1 MPGHDPRRGL
11 DPVRVAEV
19 MVRPVAGRGPGR
31 RGSGY
36 RVGLRWVLT
45 AAHVVRGAEG
55 GTAGVRF
62 EADRAAEWTAPARV
76 VLASGKADVALLEI
90 TGSVPPDGPAAGPEP
105 PAYGAVPD
113 ADVVLPC
120 SAMGFPRF
128 KLREDRMRLLDDG
141 SASQYRDSCH
151 ATGITSVL
159 SNRREGTLELAVTPP
174 ESDPEP
180 DRSPWEGMSGAA
192 VWHDG
197 TLVGL
202 VSAHHR
208 TDGLGRLAAV
218 RVERWY
224 GLLTGTELAVLQEC
238 AGLPASASGLVRLPC
253 AGTAAPGPVA
263 LTHLPDRLPLRE
275 LIGLV
280 GALTDLPAVRDPT
293 SLALLLDSVDPVVSA
308 MSPRSPALRPDLFGI
323 LGTCLRYPGTLDQL
337 LEAIRLLEGDSAGVA
352 RMDQEAVELSR
363 RHRRAD
369 GNR

>member
-1 MPGHDPRRGL
+1 MPGQEPRRGL

-19 MVRPVAGRGPGR
+19 MVRPAAGRGPGR

-45 AAHVVRGAEG
+45 AAHVVRDAEG

-76 VLASGKADVALLEI
+76 LLASDKADVALLEI
-90 TGSVPPDGPAAGPEP
+90 TGSVPQGVHAAATGSPSYGTLPDT
-105 PAYGAVPD
+105 
-113 ADVVLPC
+113 DVVLPC
-120 SAMGFPRF
+120 GAMGFPRF

-151 ATGITSVL
+151 ATGMTSVL

-174 ESDPEP
+174 ESDSEP

-208 TDGLGRLAAV
+208 ADGLGRLAAV
-218 RVERWY
+218 RVDRWY
-224 GLLTGTELAVLQEC
+224 ELLTGAELALLHEN
-238 AGLPASASGLVRLPC
+238 AGLPASAGGLVRFPPADTTVAVPVTLAGLHDDLPLGEL
-253 AGTAAPGPVA
+253 AGLVTA
-263 LTHLPDRLPLRE
+263 LTTLP
-275 LIGLV
+275 
-280 GALTDLPAVRDPT
+280 TVRDRT
-293 SLALLLDSVDPVVSA
+293 TLALVLSSIDPVVAA
-308 MSPRSPALRPDLFGI
+308 MSPRMPALRPDLFGI
-323 LGTCLRYPGTLDQL
+323 LRTCLSYPGTLDQL

-369 GNR
+369 GRR

>member
-19 MVRPVAGRGPGR
+19 MVRPVAGRGRGR

-55 GTAGVRF
+55 RTAGVRF
-62 EADRAAEWTAPARV
+62 EADRAAEWTATARV
-76 VLASGKADVALLEI
+76 VLASDKADVALLEI
-90 TGSVPPDGPAAGPEP
+90 AGSVPLDGPAAGPEP

-174 ESDPEP
+174 ESDTEP

-224 GLLTGTELAVLQEC
+224 GLLTGTELAVLREC

-253 AGTAAPGPVA
+253 PGTATPGPVA

-275 LIGLV
+275 LNGLV
-280 GALTDLPAVRDPT
+280 GALTDLPAVRNPA

>member
-1 MPGHDPRRGL
+1 MPGPEPRRGL

-19 MVRPVAGRGPGR
+19 MVRPAAGRGPGR

-36 RVGLRWVLT
+36 RVGLRCVLT
-45 AAHVVRGAEG
+45 AAHVVRDAEG
-55 GTAGVRF
+55 ATAGVRF

-76 VLASGKADVALLEI
+76 VLASDKADVALLEI
-90 TGSVPPDGPAAGPEP
+90 TGSVPRGVHAAVTEP
-105 PAYGAVPD
+105 PVYGAVPD

-151 ATGITSVL
+151 ATGMTSVL

-174 ESDPEP
+174 ESDTEP

-218 RVERWY
+218 RVDRWY
-224 GLLTGTELAVLQEC
+224 ELLTGAELAVLHER
-238 AGLPASASGLVRLPC
+238 AGLPRSAPELVRLSSPE
-253 AGTAAPGPVA
+253 TATPSPVA
-263 LTHLPDRLPLRE
+263 LTHLPDRLPLGE
-275 LIGLV
+275 LSGLV
-280 GALTDLPAVRDPT
+280 GALTGLPTVRGPT
-293 SLALLLDSVDPVVSA
+293 TLTLLLDSVDPVVSA

-337 LEAIRLLEGDSAGVA
+337 LEAIRLLEGDSVGVA
-352 RMDQEAVELSR
+352 RMDQEAVELAR

-369 GNR
+369 GSR